1 MGPQQPQPAVGCD
14 NSSQESH
21 QVRALRDF
29 NSDVEAPVPPKSL
42 AMAPG
47 ADNVFTSINFAEEID
62 VESRNLLCTYF
73 SYLKDVMYP
82 VGRYSRFD
90 ATNTFWFHWTQLD
103 LAYLHS
109 ILYTTS
115 FFFDSVTGQKSKRTQ
130 LHLYRTIHELNKRL
144 ADPTT
149 ALTDSTTTVVMAMA
163 LIAECFGDVESA
175 HMHVVGLKRIV
186 GLRGGIESFADK
198 PQLQAKLYRAGL
210 VYNISTGAKPVFH
223 PDAASFESAFDSW
236 PELAQLKPSDASC
249 FSRSRSVVRTLG
261 RGLYCVFKD
270 VQDLSR
276 LINDADDSAQK
287 IREMPLEE
295 LMTSI
300 QSRLLD
306 LNFDDANILPELLR
320 LSLLAF
326 LTTVFWSFPGVKFEY
341 PHLANQL
348 RQACLAFTPAAAGE
362 SYLFAWALMGFRYTV
377 KAIGDSAENSRST
390 VGYKNNTFH
399 NCVPTRIAFK
409 LRKVDTA
416 APSWWL
422 SWSDSSTME
431 ATVKCGIITDDGLID
446 VTLAI
451 VDASHGDRDYGYV
464 VNDDYR
470 THASVWWG
478 TRLLNA
484 YWNGVMSAASQM
496 GDSEGYVIR
505 AGLTF
510 TTKTSEEDILTDAFF
525 DLYWWMSNDDST
537 IMNKGMDK
545 NLSDY
550 NSEWYGSPT
559 LTEALHCAKILY
571 SLLALELGTAGF
583 QICC

>member
-1 MGPQQPQPAVGCD
+1 MSGKQFVFVATDGHGQLDAGDRKFIRSHVMRGKNTRTRAHPDRQKGRVPVATMGPQQPQPAVGCD

-73 SYLKDVMYP
+73 SYLKDAMYP

-90 ATNTFWFHWTQLD
+90 ATSTFWFHWTQLD

-109 ILYTTS
+109 ILYTAS

-223 PDAASFESAFDSW
+223 RDAASFESAFDSW

-276 LINDADDSAQK
+276 LINDADNSAQK

-306 LNFDDANILPELLR
+306 LKFDDANILPELLR

-341 PHLANQL
+341 PHLSKQL

-362 SYLFAWALMGFRYTV
+362 SHLFAWALM
-377 KAIGDSAENSRST
+377 
-390 VGYKNNTFH
+390 VGATSLFH
-399 NCVPTRIAFK
+399 DADQTWLPRK
-409 LRKVDTA
+409 LRPLIRDNLGGTWSEVQSSLRRVVWIDSIHDGPGMKVYD
-416 APSWWL
+416 
-422 SWSDSSTME
+422 E
-431 ATVKCGIITDDGLID
+431 
-446 VTLAI
+446 
-451 VDASHGDRDYGYV
+451 
-464 VNDDYR
+464 
-470 THASVWWG
+470 
-478 TRLLNA
+478 RL
-484 YWNGVMSAASQM
+484 G
-496 GDSEGYVIR
+496 E
-505 AGLTF
+505 
-510 TTKTSEEDILTDAFF
+510 TT
-525 DLYWWMSNDDST
+525 
-537 IMNKGMDK
+537 
-545 NLSDY
+545 
-550 NSEWYGSPT
+550 
-559 LTEALHCAKILY
+559 
-571 SLLALELGTAGF
+571 
-583 QICC
+583 